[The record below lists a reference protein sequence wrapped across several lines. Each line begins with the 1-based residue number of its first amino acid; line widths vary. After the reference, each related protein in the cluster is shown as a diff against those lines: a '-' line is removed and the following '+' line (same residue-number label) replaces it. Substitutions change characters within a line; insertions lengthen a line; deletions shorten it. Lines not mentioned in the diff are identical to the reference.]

1 MVIQKRGVQLS
12 QANVAFQI
20 ASLIEAI
27 ESCETPAFRVKRNR
41 FGYERFE
48 ETKLSRRLS
57 RATQMFDLFDCQ
69 IAYDYSEHLQVFWDA
84 CHDIGLER
92 SPDGPV
98 CLDEGGTA
106 YLSHE
111 ESMNVLVVRIRQL
124 TRQQRYRR
132 SQAVRRELAK
142 RQAREIT
149 EYTNAVMDRYSRTTV
164 VRVNFYYRT
173 ECHARLRVEHVFD
186 DLDAMVAK
194 HSRRSVF
201 DHLIGY
207 AYAVEQGDRRGG
219 RGYHIHAAYFFN
231 GNKICCD
238 IYKASEI
245 CRMWEEVTCSQG
257 MAHSSNQERT
267 PLGITRGVGCI
278 QKNDK
283 LTREKTCELMRYLV
297 KLAQP
302 LHLKPQRA
310 RCLRRGTLRSF

>member
-1 MVIQKRGVQLS
+1 MVIQKRGAQLS
-12 QANVAFQI
+12 QADVAFQI
-20 ASLIEAI
+20 ASLVGAI
-27 ESCETPAFRVKRNR
+27 ENCETPAFRVKKNR

-48 ETKLSRRLS
+48 ETKFSRRLS
-57 RATQMFDLFDCQ
+57 SATQMFDLFDCQ
-69 IAYDYSEHLQVFWDA
+69 IAYDYSEHLQVFCDA
-84 CHDIGLER
+84 CHDIRLER

-98 CLDEGGTA
+98 CLNESGTA
-106 YLSHE
+106 YLSHAQ
-111 ESMNVLVVRIRQL
+111 SMNVLVARIRQL
-124 TRQQRYRR
+124 TQQQCYRR
-132 SQAVRRELAK
+132 RKAVRRELAK

-149 EYTNAVMDRYSRTTV
+149 EYTDVVMDRYSRTTV

-186 DLDAMVAK
+186 DLDAMIAK

-207 AYAVEQGDRRGG
+207 AYAVEQGDRTGG

-231 GNKICCD
+231 GNKISCD

-245 CRMWEEVTCSQG
+245 CRMWEEVTRSQG
-257 MAHSSNQERT
+257 IAHSSNQEGT
-267 PLGITRGVGCI
+267 PPGDKRGVGCI

-283 LTREKTCELMRYLV
+283 STREKTYELMRYLV

-302 LHLKPQRA
+302 LHLRPQSA